1 MTHASTASFPRHPRL
16 RSFARRF
23 GRAHLDFACHA
34 AFPLALTPDLLYL
47 LWAAFPR
54 DARDQPIGTPWVAV
68 ADLLLSSLCDEVG
81 HELFEFEPEVRDELL
96 PELKSSP
103 RFGPARF
110 AALAAFVSEYVGQQ
124 LRSSDPFVR
133 DFAEAQHWAARSAT
147 DPAGAAAKLA
157 RAYAELRGTE
167 RDRLLR
173 LEAIIEAIARPE
185 RASDIESLLPYARAL
200 ADWARGDQARAAT
213 VLRSMANSTGQI
225 FLGELVLP
233 LPPAIAAPASDVI
246 STAGPGGPVQQAIPV
261 PSTNNEELAEL
272 RRQMEEAQRRLNVL
286 EQQRAYTGSHAP
298 FSILNSIQEARAQLA
313 KLNAQIKELSGEFD
327 TPAIHPVE
335 EIAHLQALR
344 MIQSRRLDIL
354 QEQRAG
360 RGVFVS
366 PDILNEISVLTQEL
380 ETTEQQLREYGAPLE
395 ASPTLDEFSVPL
407 RAEERAQLEELRE
420 TYQRRLQ
427 VLESQQVSHGILT
440 APHIIMD
447 AQDARAAIAKIDKQ
461 LSDDQESEFKTADLD
476 QPSTA
481 DPNQPSSER
490 AEDAG
495 YEEKAGEWSSQ
506 VIALHKLLATLQLKQ
521 DNGQLTLSEQIDL
534 QDTQMKLDA
543 KRAEL
548 LATRQERLAQL
559 ERRVMQP
566 GRASDSALVADL
578 AEIRATVVEET
589 LTLRRHELEKQQA
602 LFRIQPSESGRAQV
616 QQKIDALQIEI
627 ADLVRRRDQTT
638 QATSAVNDKQADSLV
653 TPTRT
658 QLEQQ
663 RADILRRL
671 EQLEQ
676 RSHRTPEPTPQSE
689 IEAAELRRQLD
700 EIERQ
705 IAALPA
711 EAGAQQTAPD
721 IEVSPDE
728 APLTNISLHIARQ
741 GSGYSISLVS
751 GTSIMQA
758 TLAPSEAQ
766 LEELAGL
773 ARRRLDE
780 VVKTQVDGQL
790 VYQSPQ
796 ATIAPEVHAQSLRAL
811 AEAGSFMHQQL
822 FFRPDSGR
830 DSHVLGNRLRE
841 LSQRARLRITIISE
855 RLFLPWALLYDRE
868 IIEPGNIDA
877 EGFWG
882 FKHVIECQLPS
893 TAPQQSAV
901 LSFEDVV
908 GEASPII
915 VPGGQLELGFV
926 GDNAVDAQFSQPIV
940 VQQRASMSSLPRVHV
955 QDYSS
960 ASDFYRLLSD
970 GIAAADIVYMYC
982 LMDRNS
988 DTGTGDVRIRL
999 GDQDISLRELRAR
1012 LPVTPLPGRPFVFMN
1027 AERVLN
1033 ADLTQIDSFVPYF
1046 LQRGARAV
1054 LGGEASL
1061 PAFFAAQFGVEFVSR
1076 FVAGE
1081 QSAGNLLLALRRAYL
1096 TQRNNLLGLIYTLY
1110 GHADTQVE
1118 WDEPEAEQEIPR
1130 PARKGERP
1138 ATKRAPGSAAAL
1150 PASILEQLREQ
1161 LNDLLTEL
1169 EASNDLP
1176 LRDAENLHAHLEL
1189 AIQAAEQDVPN
1200 RQQILDKLSAMGKIT
1215 RSLRSRYDSAR
1226 ILDQQ
1231 ISSAQRSAK
1240 DLTSTPPTSFA

>member
-1 MTHASTASFPRHPRL
+1 
-16 RSFARRF
+16 
-23 GRAHLDFACHA
+23 
-34 AFPLALTPDLLYL
+34 
-47 LWAAFPR
+47 
-54 DARDQPIGTPWVAV
+54 
-68 ADLLLSSLCDEVG
+68 
-81 HELFEFEPEVRDELL
+81 
-96 PELKSSP
+96 
-103 RFGPARF
+103 
-110 AALAAFVSEYVGQQ
+110 
-124 LRSSDPFVR
+124 
-133 DFAEAQHWAARSAT
+133 
-147 DPAGAAAKLA
+147 
-157 RAYAELRGTE
+157 
-167 RDRLLR
+167 
-173 LEAIIEAIARPE
+173 
-185 RASDIESLLPYARAL
+185 
-200 ADWARGDQARAAT
+200 
-213 VLRSMANSTGQI
+213 MANSTGQI

-233 LPPAIAAPASDVI
+233 LPPAIAALGPGSASATTVQDDPRQQTIPASIGDDEQNNEVI
-246 STAGPGGPVQQAIPV
+246 DYNGPLETDPELIAHIADEAYASLIPEEQIYARRILLRMVRPGDGSEVTNTRIRRSELYREYDDRIRIDRVLEKLVAARLLIFTAG
-261 PSTNNEELAEL
+261 
-272 RRQMEEAQRRLNVL
+272 
-286 EQQRAYTGSHAP
+286 
-298 FSILNSIQEARAQLA
+298 
-313 KLNAQIKELSGEFD
+313 D
-327 TPAIHPVE
+327 TPDDVQIEV
-335 EIAHLQALR
+335 AHEA
-344 MIQSRRLDIL
+344 M
-354 QEQRAG
+354 
-360 RGVFVS
+360 VS
-366 PDILNEISVLTQEL
+366 EW
-380 ETTEQQLREYGAPLE
+380 
-395 ASPTLDEFSVPL
+395 PTLVSWIE
-407 RAEERAQLEELRE
+407 EER
-420 TYQRRLQ
+420 
-427 VLESQQVSHGILT
+427 
-440 APHIIMD
+440 
-447 AQDARAAIAKIDKQ
+447 IA
-461 LSDDQESEFKTADLD
+461 
-476 QPSTA
+476 
-481 DPNQPSSER
+481 
-490 AEDAG
+490 
-495 YEEKAGEWSSQ
+495 
-506 VIALHKLLATLQLKQ
+506 
-521 DNGQLTLSEQIDL
+521 
-534 QDTQMKLDA
+534 
-543 KRAEL
+543 
-548 LATRQERLAQL
+548 LATRQRLEAQAEEWERLGRGNGGLLDHVDLREA
-559 ERRVMQP
+559 ERWLSSFEAFELGFSLLLQDFVA
-566 GRASDSALVADL
+566 ASREA
-578 AEIRATVVEET
+578 IKEEDIK
-589 LTLRRHELEKQQA
+589 HA
-602 LFRIQPSESGRAQV
+602 
-616 QQKIDALQIEI
+616 
-627 ADLVRRRDQTT
+627 
-638 QATSAVNDKQADSLV
+638 
-653 TPTRT
+653 

-663 RADILRRL
+663 RADIQRRL
-671 EQLEQ
+671 QQLEQ

-689 IEAAELRRQLD
+689 TEAAELRHQLD

-970 GIAAADIVYMYC
+970 GSMVADVIYIYAH
-982 LMDRNS
+982 LPGNS
-988 DTGTGDVRIRL
+988 DAGVGDVRIRL

-1033 ADLTQIDSFVPYF
+1033 ADLTQTDSFVPYF

-1118 WDEPEAEQEIPR
+1118 WDESEAEEEIPR